1 MAETLYQQAKRL
13 LADVQKDAGDAWRR
27 HGWHGR
33 DDVRR
38 AKALRDYVPSIETKG
53 DREYA

>member
-1 MAETLYQQAKRL
+1 M
-13 LADVQKDAGDAWRR
+13 KDAVDAWWR

-53 DREYA
+53 MTYHVFLDRGGR